1 VIEAMSTP
9 PPPAPDVLV
18 QVGMAPFVATV
29 SEPTPLPDGNVGL
42 LVNCGLHASRVVGKG
57 GSKIAELMTQTGANM
72 RVTRNSGLC
81 EITGTPDAVEHA
93 KRSVLEIVEDGDTRD
108 LRAAVSQAL
117 HIRDGAR
124 GGLVVAEPT
133 VGRVGV
139 DVEWTD
145 SETLPS
151 KENPFVPPR
160 VTNKFVVPLS
170 LR

>member
-1 VIEAMSTP
+1 MSA
-9 PPPAPDVLV
+9 PPAPDVPV
-18 QVGMAPFVATV
+18 QVGMAPFVPTV
-29 SEPTPLPDGNVGL
+29 SEPTSLPDGSIGL

-57 GSKIAELMTQTGANM
+57 GSKIAELMTQTGAAL

-81 EITGTPDAVEHA
+81 EICGTPDQVEHA
-93 KRSVLEIVEDGDTRD
+93 KRLVLEIVEDGDTRD

-124 GGLVVAEPT
+124 GGLVVAEPV

-139 DVEWTD
+139 GVEWMESD
-145 SETLPS
+145 VPAS
-151 KENPFVPPR
+151 KEKPFQPPK
-160 VTNKFVVPLS
+160 VTNEFVVPLS

>member
-1 VIEAMSTP
+1 MAAP
-9 PPPAPDVLV
+9 PPDVPV
-18 QVGMAPFVATV
+18 EVGMAPFVATV
-29 SEPTPLPDGNVGL
+29 SEPTPLPDGHVGL

-57 GSKIAELMTQTGANM
+57 GAKIAELMTQTGATM

-81 EITGTPDAVEHA
+81 EICGAPDAVEHA
-93 KRSVLEIVEDGDTRD
+93 KRLVLEIVEDGDTRD

-133 VGRVGV
+133 VGRVGL
-139 DVEWTD
+139 DVEWSNSD
-145 SETLPS
+145 APPSED
-151 KENPFVPPR
+151 KPFEPPK
-160 VTNKFVVPLS
+160 VTSAFVVPLS

>member
-1 VIEAMSTP
+1 
-9 PPPAPDVLV
+9 
-18 QVGMAPFVATV
+18 
-29 SEPTPLPDGNVGL
+29 VGL

-57 GSKIAELMTQTGANM
+57 GAKIAELMTQTGATM

-81 EITGTPDAVEHA
+81 EICGAPDAVEHA
-93 KRSVLEIVEDGDTRD
+93 KRLVLEIVEDGDTRD

-133 VGRVGV
+133 VGRVGL
-139 DVEWTD
+139 DVEWPNGD
-145 SETLPS
+145 APPSED
-151 KENPFVPPR
+151 KPFEPPR
-160 VTNKFVVPLS
+160 VTSAFVVPLS